1 MIHAP
6 SPGEN
11 GDSRG
16 DCQVVEQPGKRKEI
30 TRVRP
35 FLINKP
41 SKTSIMARVK
51 SILPIEGTAGD
62 LTFMN
67 TKDGNV
73 LRKKGGVPKKRVEK
87 APEFE
92 RTRENNAEFSD
103 ASAAGKLIR
112 DTFLRTMFIEPDS
125 GCVNR
130 LSVRMLKILQTD
142 MQGAR
147 GSRKV
152 SGGNLKLLQGFE
164 FNKESRLRDVLYLL
178 PEPELDRDG
187 GTVTATFEP
196 FIPQCVINAPEKTTH
211 FRFSIGVASLDF
223 TKKEIGH

>member
-1 MIHAP
+1 M
-6 SPGEN
+6 
-11 GDSRG
+11 
-16 DCQVVEQPGKRKEI
+16 
-30 TRVRP
+30 
-35 FLINKP
+35 
-41 SKTSIMARVK
+41 
-51 SILPIEGTAGD
+51 
-62 LTFMN
+62 
-67 TKDGNV
+67 
-73 LRKKGGVPKKRVEK
+73 PKKRVEK

-112 DTFLRTMFIEPDS
+112 DAFLRTMFIEPDS

-164 FNKESRLRDVLYLL
+164 FNKESRLRDILYLL
-178 PEPELDRDG
+178 PEPELDQDG

-223 TKKEIGH
+223 TKKKSVIESNTSNFIPWSQVLQPPVPVTVSLPGMQEAPLVIVVCVEFFRQVRGFYSPLKDGACNAAAVVSIELRKT